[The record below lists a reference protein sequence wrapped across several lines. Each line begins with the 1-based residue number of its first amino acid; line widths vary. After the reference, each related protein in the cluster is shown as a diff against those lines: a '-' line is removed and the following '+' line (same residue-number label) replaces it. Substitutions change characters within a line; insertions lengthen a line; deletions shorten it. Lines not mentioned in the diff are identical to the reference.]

1 MIKDEQH
8 RNQAVTVCHWYYEE
22 GLGQS
27 AIARRLNVSRPT
39 VSRLLAFAKQ
49 EGLVRVLIADPQTDL
64 ESLARRLKVAFG
76 LREVRLTYDST
87 GDEDVIRGKLG
98 AVTADYLAE
107 IVGDHD
113 RLGISWGRTLKAVAD
128 HLRPNEHKDVSVV
141 QLKGS
146 VSASDFNNYAADIAL
161 KFGMAFGTITTVLPL
176 PVIFDNALTRDI
188 VLKDRFINAIVR
200 QGDRTDIAVF
210 TCGTVRDDAMLFKLG
225 YLSRKEITMLQH
237 KAVGDVLSRFI
248 AADGSIADDNIDA
261 RTVGIR
267 LHRLRKKPCSILVA
281 GGPSKIASMRAAL
294 QGGYANVLITDSQ
307 AAMRLLEE

>member
-1 MIKDEQH
+1 M
-8 RNQAVTVCHWYYEE
+8 
-22 GLGQS
+22 
-27 AIARRLNVSRPT
+27 
-39 VSRLLAFAKQ
+39 
-49 EGLVRVLIADPQTDL
+49 
-64 ESLARRLKVAFG
+64 
-76 LREVRLTYDST
+76 
-87 GDEDVIRGKLG
+87 
-98 AVTADYLAE
+98 
-107 IVGDHD
+107 
-113 RLGISWGRTLKAVAD
+113 
-128 HLRPNEHKDVSVV
+128 
-141 QLKGS
+141 
-146 VSASDFNNYAADIAL
+146 
-161 KFGMAFGTITTVLPL
+161 LPL